1 MKEPVK
7 VHFQLPLL
15 VLPILLL
22 AGAHSQAE
30 QPSAEQLEALKDRI
44 ENLSEAQQREIEE
57 RDSVQHQL
65 REAETRI
72 SELTRERRQLKKD
85 TKQAETRL
93 QRLEKEQAELAKE
106 KRVQLRWL
114 VKTVRASYQSGREER
129 LKLILNQQK
138 PERIARLLR
147 YQEYFQ
153 RARTDRLTDLEDE
166 LVELRRV
173 AHEVADARAD
183 LLDRRTALARSQ
195 DQLEQAARER
205 EATLAKLERSVDQR
219 GDDLEQ
225 LRSDQQRLEK
235 LLAEME
241 RSMPE
246 VAPAERGTPF
256 EKLTG
261 ELPWPVPGKVLTSF
275 NSPREGALRWEG
287 VVLAAD
293 EGTPVRAIHPGRV
306 VFADWMRGY
315 GLLIIVDH
323 GGGYLTLYG
332 YNQSL
337 LRDVGEWVAV
347 GDTLALAGQS
357 GGHNRNALYFE
368 IRRRGEVV
376 NPTRWCDRRVTL
388 PPVARE
394 GASDSH

>member
-1 MKEPVK
+1 M
-7 VHFQLPLL
+7 Q
-15 VLPILLL
+15 
-22 AGAHSQAE
+22 
-30 QPSAEQLEALKDRI
+30 
-44 ENLSEAQQREIEE
+44 SE
-57 RDSVQHQL
+57 L
-65 REAETRI
+65 REAETRVG
-72 SELTRERRQLKKD
+72 ELTRERRQLERD
-85 TKQAETRL
+85 ARQAESRL
-93 QRLEKEQAELAKE
+93 ARLEAEQAELAEE
-106 KRVQLRWL
+106 KKVQLRWL

-129 LKLILNQQK
+129 LKLMLNQQE
-138 PERIARLLR
+138 PDQIARLLR

-153 RARTDRLTDLEDE
+153 RARTDRLADLEDE

-173 AHEVADARAD
+173 AQEVADARAD

-195 DQLEQAARER
+195 EQLEQAARER
-205 EATLAKLERSVDQR
+205 ETTLAKLERSLDQR
-219 GDDLEQ
+219 GGDIDR
-225 LRSDQQRLEK
+225 LRADQQRLEK

-246 VAPAERGTPF
+246 MAPADRGTPF
-256 EKLTG
+256 AKLAG
-261 ELPWPVPGKVLTSF
+261 ELPWPVPGEVLSSF
-275 NSPREGALRWEG
+275 NSSREGALRWEG
-287 VVLAAD
+287 VVLAAE

-315 GLLIIVDH
+315 GLLTIVDH

-357 GGHNRNALYFE
+357 GGNSRSALYFE
-368 IRRRGEVV
+368 IRNRGKVV

-388 PPVARE
+388 PPIARN
-394 GASDSH
+394 

>member
-1 MKEPVK
+1 MTEPAK
-7 VHFQLPLL
+7 PHCRLLRLLL
-15 VLPILLL
+15 VPALML
-22 AGAHSQAE
+22 ASAGTPAE
-30 QPSAEQLEALKDRI
+30 QPSEKQLEALKERI
-44 ENLSEAQQREIEE
+44 EALSEAQRKEARQ
-57 RDSVQHQL
+57 RDSVQSEL
-65 REAETRI
+65 REAETRVG
-72 SELTRERRQLKKD
+72 ELTRERRQLERD
-85 TKQAETRL
+85 ARQAESRL
-93 QRLEKEQAELAKE
+93 ARLETEQARLAEE
-106 KRVQLRWL
+106 KKVQLRWL

-129 LKLILNQQK
+129 LKLMLNQQE
-138 PERIARLLR
+138 PDQIARLLR

-153 RARTDRLTDLEDE
+153 RARTDRLAHLEDE

-173 AHEVADARAD
+173 AQDVADARAD

-195 DQLEQAARER
+195 EQLEQAAQER
-205 EATLAKLERSVDQR
+205 ETTLAKLERSLDQR
-219 GDDLEQ
+219 GGDIDR
-225 LRSDQQRLEK
+225 LRADQQRLEK

-256 EKLTG
+256 SKLAG
-261 ELPWPVPGKVLTSF
+261 ELPWPVPGQVLSSF
-275 NSPREGALRWEG
+275 NSSREGALRWEG
-287 VVLAAD
+287 VVLAAE

-315 GLLIIVDH
+315 GLLTIVDH

-357 GGHNRNALYFE
+357 GGNSRSALYFE
-368 IRRRGEVV
+368 IRNRGKVV

-388 PPVARE
+388 PPIARN
-394 GASDSH
+394 

>member
-1 MKEPVK
+1 MTEPAK
-7 VHFQLPLL
+7 PHCRLLRLLL
-15 VLPILLL
+15 VPALML
-22 AGAHSQAE
+22 ASAGTPAE
-30 QPSAEQLEALKDRI
+30 QPSEKQLEALKERI
-44 ENLSEAQQREIEE
+44 EALSEAQRKEARQ
-57 RDSVQHQL
+57 RDSVQSEL
-65 REAETRI
+65 REAETRVG
-72 SELTRERRQLKKD
+72 ELTRERRQLERD
-85 TKQAETRL
+85 ARQAESRL
-93 QRLEKEQAELAKE
+93 ARLETEQARLAEE
-106 KRVQLRWL
+106 KKVQLRWL

-129 LKLILNQQK
+129 LKLMLNQQE
-138 PERIARLLR
+138 PDQIARLLR

-153 RARTDRLTDLEDE
+153 RARTDRLAHLEDE

-173 AHEVADARAD
+173 AQDVADARAD

-195 DQLEQAARER
+195 EQLEQAAQER
-205 EATLAKLERSVDQR
+205 ETTLAKLERSLDQR
-219 GDDLEQ
+219 GGDIDR
-225 LRSDQQRLEK
+225 LRADQQRLEK

-256 EKLTG
+256 SKLAG
-261 ELPWPVPGKVLTSF
+261 ELPWPVPGQVLSSF
-275 NSPREGALRWEG
+275 NSSREGALRWEG
-287 VVLAAD
+287 VVLAAE

-315 GLLIIVDH
+315 GLLTIVDH

-357 GGHNRNALYFE
+357 GGNNRSALYFE
-368 IRRRGEVV
+368 IRNRGKVV

-388 PPVARE
+388 PPLARN
-394 GASDSH
+394 

>member
-1 MKEPVK
+1 MTEPVK
-7 VHFQLPLL
+7 PHFRLLTLLIVPAL
-15 VLPILLL
+15 VLAS
-22 AGAHSQAE
+22 AGAPAE
-30 QPSAEQLEALKDRI
+30 EPSEQQLEALKERI
-44 ENLSEAQQREIEE
+44 EALSEAQQKEARQ
-57 RDSVQHQL
+57 RDSVQSGL
-65 REAETRI
+65 REAETRVG
-72 SELTRERRQLKKD
+72 ELTRERRQLERD
-85 TKQAETRL
+85 ARQAESRL
-93 QRLEKEQAELAKE
+93 ARLEAEQAELAEE
-106 KRVQLRWL
+106 KKVQLRWL

-129 LKLILNQQK
+129 LKLMLNQQE
-138 PERIARLLR
+138 PDQIARLLR

-153 RARTDRLTDLEDE
+153 RARTDRLADLEDE

-173 AHEVADARAD
+173 AQEVADARAD

-195 DQLEQAARER
+195 EQLEQAARER
-205 EATLAKLERSVDQR
+205 ETTLAKLERSLDQR
-219 GDDLEQ
+219 GGDIDR
-225 LRSDQQRLEK
+225 LRADQQRLEK

-246 VAPAERGTPF
+246 MAPADRGTPF
-256 EKLTG
+256 AKLAG
-261 ELPWPVPGKVLTSF
+261 ELPWPVPGEVLSSF
-275 NSPREGALRWEG
+275 NSSREGALRWEG
-287 VVLAAD
+287 VVLAAE

-315 GLLIIVDH
+315 GLLTIVDH

-357 GGHNRNALYFE
+357 GGNSRSALYFE
-368 IRRRGEVV
+368 IRNRGKVV

-388 PPVARE
+388 PPIARN
-394 GASDSH
+394 